1 MQSPAIEVRDAVH
14 HYGPRCAL
22 DHVSFDVAQGEVFAL
37 LGPNGGG
44 KSTLF
49 RLLATLT
56 PPQQGAVCVLGC
68 DLAAEPQRVR
78 PALGVVF
85 QSPSLDKKLAV
96 SENLAYQARIYGL
109 PRAERTARIAELL
122 AQFDLSDRAGDAVET
137 LSGGLRRR
145 VELAKALLHRP
156 RVLLLDEPSTGLDPG
171 ARHELWQRL
180 QELRRNSGTTVLL
193 TTHLLDEAEKAD
205 RVGILDRGRMVALDA
220 PEALKRA
227 VGGDVLEI
235 EAETA
240 DDLAVALAGRADC
253 ETQMLD
259 GVLRLRVTDGPG
271 WAPRLF
277 AEFPGR
283 IRSLRITH
291 PSLEDVFIART
302 GRRFALEE
310 EAA

>member
-1 MQSPAIEVRDAVH
+1 MHAPAIEVCDVVH
-14 HYGPRCAL
+14 RYGARCAL
-22 DHVSFDVAQGEVFAL
+22 DRVALDVAPGEVFAL

-49 RLLATLT
+49 RLLATLLR
-56 PPQQGAVCVLGC
+56 PQQGVLRVLGC
-68 DLAAEPQRVR
+68 DLAAQPQRVR
-78 PALGVVF
+78 PYLGVVF

-96 SENLAYQARIYGL
+96 AENLAYQGRICGL
-109 PRAERTARIAELL
+109 PRAQRAARITELL
-122 AQFDLSDRAGDAVET
+122 AQFGLSDRARDAVET

-171 ARHELWQRL
+171 ARSELWQHL
-180 QELRRNSGTTVLL
+180 QELRRTAGTTVLL
-193 TTHLLDEAEKAD
+193 TTHLLEEADKAD
-205 RVGILDRGRMVALDA
+205 RVGILDRGRLVALDA

-235 EAETA
+235 EA
-240 DDLAVALAGRADC
+240 DGVNDLAAALAGRADC
-253 ETQMLD
+253 QTQLLD
-259 GVLRLRVTDGPG
+259 GVLRLRVEGGPA

-302 GRRFALEE
+302 GHRFAAE